1 MTPPPYTIRFSSEPA
16 LQTLFQDLL
25 NAGQTR
31 RSLDQGFT
39 SIDYSRVSVGTTVNA
54 LDHALDSAELFQKI
68 TSTPGLGSAYQRFA
82 GEALPWEPG
91 TSPATQRA
99 LRSFDRD
106 LAVWRSANHLPSGV
120 NLALAHHIFD
130 WITDAQGLGLSV
142 QNNLPERN
150 FDESLAN
157 QGGDCTEFT
166 KVLMTLLRRAGFE
179 AFPVWVGE
187 DSRGDRVQHIATGIR
202 ISGRTVLLDPIYGAF
217 DAQHRQTQRL
227 SPREFLAWH
236 WNNRALDQQASSTA
250 TAQSLFQRAL
260 WIDPSNPHILLNRG
274 IFHRDHR
281 QDLASARA
289 DFEAALRADSRFAEA
304 HYELGNLDYDAGRYQ
319 EAATH
324 YTQALALFSGD
335 PRYRRNLVLAQ
346 FHLGNRSEAR
356 RQLDI
361 LSQDF
366 PQSEGLVGL
375 RRLVGG

>member
-16 LQTLFQDLL
+16 LQTLLQDLL
-25 NAGQTR
+25 NAGQSR
-31 RSLDQGFT
+31 GSLDQGFA
-39 SIDYSRVSVGTTVNA
+39 SIDYSRVSAGANLSA
-54 LDHALDSAELFQKI
+54 RDHALDSAELFQKI
-68 TSTPGLGSAYQRFA
+68 TSSTGFGSAYQRFA

-91 TSPATQRA
+91 SSSTTQSA
-99 LRSFDRD
+99 LRTFDREV
-106 LAVWRSANHLPSGV
+106 ASWRNANQLPSGV
-120 NLALAHHIFD
+120 NLALAQHIFD
-130 WITDAQGLGLSV
+130 WITDPQGLALSV

-150 FDESLAN
+150 FDDSLAH

-166 KVLMTLLRRAGFE
+166 KVLMTLLKRAGFD

-202 ISGRTVLLDPIYGAF
+202 LGTRTVLLDPIYGAF
-217 DAQHRQTQRL
+217 DAQHRQTVRL
-227 SPREFLAWH
+227 SSREFLAWH
-236 WNNRALDQQASSTA
+236 WNNRALDQQSISTA

-281 QDLASARA
+281 QDTAAARI
-289 DFEAALRADSRFAEA
+289 DFEEALRVDSRFAEA
-304 HYELGNLDYDAGRYQ
+304 HYELGNLDYDAGNYQ
-319 EAATH
+319 EASRH

-361 LSQDF
+361 LSHDF
-366 PQSEGLVGL
+366 PLSDGLVGL
-375 RRLVGG
+375 RRLVGS